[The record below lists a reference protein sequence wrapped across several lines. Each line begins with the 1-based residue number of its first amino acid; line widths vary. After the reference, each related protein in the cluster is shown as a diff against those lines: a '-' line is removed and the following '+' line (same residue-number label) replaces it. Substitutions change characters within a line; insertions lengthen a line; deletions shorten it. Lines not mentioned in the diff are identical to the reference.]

1 VLRSSDKLVVLEMNQ
16 DLGQEWLGR
25 TRHHLFHTAHYHGV
39 QAEPN
44 RAIAYLPVYGAPD
57 KFVALPAARTI
68 GIFSIRPGEPFH
80 DTGQISVP

>member
-1 VLRSSDKLVVLEMNQ
+1 MNQ
-16 DLGQEWLGR
+16 DLGQEWLR
-25 TRHHLFHTAHYHGV
+25 AYSSPPLSHSTIITGV

-44 RAIAYLPVYGAPD
+44 RAIAYLPVYGDPD

-68 GIFSIRPGEPFH
+68 EIFSIRPGEPFH